1 MKKYIIY
8 IGILISG
15 LLLGYVLFGSNS
27 TPDDSHNHE
36 ISETKNQQ
44 WTCSMHPQIMQPDA
58 GDCPICGMDLI
69 PAETSAEGLEANQFK
84 MTENALA
91 LANIETTVINS
102 ITNEESGFMLS
113 GKIKENE
120 KTNSIQTAH
129 FGGRIEK
136 LFVNSTGEKVYQ
148 GQQLALIYSP
158 QLVTAQKELLTASE
172 SKNKDLTL
180 YNAVRN
186 KLKLWKLSE
195 KQIDKIEASKS
206 IITNF
211 PVYANVSGIVTK
223 KMIEEGNYVKEGQ
236 SLLMISNLNT
246 VWADFDAYEKQ
257 LSSIKIGDEISIR
270 TNAEP
275 NKEIK
280 AKISFIDPVLNTS
293 TRTVIVRTELRNNEG
308 ALKPGMFIQGLLT
321 PKNVTK
327 KHEALLTVPKTAVL
341 WTGKRSVVYVKIPG
355 TEPVFEL
362 RDVTLGNEIGSSYE
376 ILEGLNSNE
385 EIVTNGTFTVDAA
398 AQLQGKKSMM
408 SPEGGRVV
416 TGHENHIGMQDS
428 KNTQEENEVEKTAK
442 VAVIET
448 IKVATKFQNQLST
461 VFTDYL
467 AIKDALTKDNVKAS
481 QNAAFIFNE
490 NLNKVDMS
498 LLKDNKSHTIWMPL
512 LKDLNTS
519 SNEIS
524 KLTDIK
530 KQREYF
536 ISLSND
542 ISKSV
547 EAFGVNKKVY
557 KQFCPM
563 ANNDKGA
570 YWLSVDEN
578 IKNPYFGEAMLKCG
592 STTSIIE

>member
-27 TPDDSHNHE
+27 TPNDSHNHQ
-36 ISETKNQQ
+36 ISETLNQQ

-69 PAETSAEGLEANQFK
+69 PAETSAEGLEVNQFK
-84 MTENALA
+84 MSENALA
-91 LANIETTVINS
+91 LANIETTIINS
-102 ITNEESGFMLS
+102 ITNEVSGFMLS
-113 GKIKENE
+113 GKITENE

-158 QLVTAQKELLTASE
+158 QLVIAQKELLTALE
-172 SKNKDLTL
+172 SKTKDLTL
-180 YNAVRN
+180 YQAVRN
-186 KLKLWKLSE
+186 KLKIWKLSE

-236 SLLMISNLNT
+236 GLFMISNLNT

-257 LSSIKIGDEISIR
+257 LSSIKIGDEISIS

-275 NKEIK
+275 NKNIN

-293 TRTVIVRTELRNNEG
+293 TRTVIVRTELKNNEG
-308 ALKPGMFIQGLLT
+308 VLKPGMFIQGHLT
-321 PKNVTK
+321 PKNATK
-327 KHEALLTVPKTAVL
+327 KREALLVVPKTAVL

-355 TEPVFEL
+355 TEPIFQMREIL
-362 RDVTLGNEIGSSYE
+362 LGNDIGDSYE
-376 ILEGLNSNE
+376 IIEGLSLNE

-408 SPEGGRVV
+408 NTTTDELQSGQNIHVSVQNNNPLTNLEEIGRINVSV
-416 TGHENHIGMQDS
+416 
-428 KNTQEENEVEKTAK
+428 
-442 VAVIET
+442 
-448 IKVATKFQNQLST
+448 KFQEQLNNI
-461 VFTDYL
+461 FNDYL
-467 AIKDALTKDNVKAS
+467 ILKDGLVNDDNVSTQKA
-481 QNAAFIFNE
+481 AVTFNK
-490 NLNKVDMS
+490 NLEKIDMG
-498 LLKDNKSHTIWMPL
+498 LLKESTAQKTWILL
-512 LKDLNTS
+512 LKELNIS
-519 SNEIS
+519 SRGIS
-524 KLTDIK
+524 KVTSIK
-530 KQREYF
+530 EQRDYF
-536 ISLSND
+536 ISLSNY
-542 ISKSV
+542 ISKSIEV
-547 EAFGVNKKVY
+547 FGINKRVY

-563 ANNDKGA
+563 ANNDRGA
-570 YWLSVDEN
+570 FWLSTEEE
-578 IKNPYFGEAMLKCG
+578 IMNPYFGDTMLKCG
-592 STTSIIE
+592 NIAAIIEN